1 MDERTLTI
9 DELLTELKQAHR
21 EYNEMSVLIRGD
33 GDGRYQ
39 NVTDVL
45 AACRDA
51 GFERLGIA
59 VRADTMRR

>member
-1 MDERTLTI
+1 MDAQAYTLEELVVELER
-9 DELLTELKQAHR
+9 AHQ

-33 GDGRYQ
+33 GDGRYE
-39 NVTDVL
+39 NVTNVL

-59 VRADTMRR
+59 VRAQAMLR